1 MRNHYLRNTAML
13 LAVLFLTA
21 ACTTAL
27 QSVVGGN
34 QAPPPPEAP
43 VDAAPAAGEATA
55 PTADADQALA
65 EQEGSE
71 QPATEQP
78 AEEAPGLPTAT
89 PAVEGSDETQA
100 AAPPDPPAA
109 SPDLSAVSVRLEPFL
124 EGIEQPLFVTHAGDG
139 SGRLFVV
146 EKIGRILVVQDGQV
160 LETPLLDISGQVS
173 LSSEQGLLGLAFAPD
188 FATSGFFYIN
198 YTNEIGDTVISRF
211 SLSADDP
218 NQADPASELPI
229 LQLDQP
235 APNHNGGMIA
245 FGPDGYLWIGMGD
258 GGAANDRFG
267 NGQNPQTL
275 LAKMLRINV
284 ASDPDEPYT
293 IPADNPWVAADWNGQ
308 DVRNEIWAVGLRNP
322 WRWSFDRQTGDLW
335 IADVG
340 QNMIEEINV
349 VPSTDMSGLNFG
361 WPIMEGKSCFGT
373 ENCDQTGLVLPVT
386 DYRHEGNCSVTGGYV
401 YRGQAHRAWNGVYFY
416 GDYCSGRLWALAP
429 DGAGGWS
436 TVELA
441 QNPIALSSFGED
453 EAGELYVT
461 DLSGGVVYRMTE

>member
-1 MRNHYLRNTAML
+1 ML
-13 LAVLFLTA
+13 LAVLFVTA

-27 QSVVGGN
+27 QNVVGGN

-43 VDAAPAAGEATA
+43 VDAAPADSEASA
-55 PTADADQALA
+55 QPPAA
-65 EQEGSE
+65 EQEGAE
-71 QPATEQP
+71 GAPTAEAV

-89 PAVEGSDETQA
+89 PAAEQTGATQA
-100 AAPPDPPAA
+100 EAPSASADLPAAPPD
-109 SPDLSAVSVRLEPFL
+109 LTAVSVRLEPFL
-124 EGIEQPLFVTHAGDG
+124 QGVEQPLFVTHAGDG

-160 LETPLLDISGQVS
+160 LETPFLDISGQVS

-188 FATSGFFYIN
+188 FATSGLFYIN

-211 SLSADDP
+211 SLSAEDP
-218 NQADPASELPI
+218 NQADPTSELPI

-284 ASDPDEPYT
+284 AGDPDEPYT
-293 IPADNPWVAADWNGQ
+293 IPADNPWVAEDWNGQ
-308 DVRNEIWAVGLRNP
+308 DVRNEIWALGLRNP

-373 ENCDQTGLVLPVT
+373 QNCDQEGLVLPVT

-401 YRGQAHRAWNGVYFY
+401 YRGQAHPSWNGVYFY
-416 GDYCSGRLWALAP
+416 GDYCSGRIWALAP
-429 DGAGGWS
+429 DGAGGSS
-436 TVELA
+436 TVELS

-461 DLSGGVVYRMTE
+461 DLSGGVVYRMVE